1 MGNFLKTGQWCAT
14 AHCAVERNNG
24 QADMKY
30 GRLAA
35 FALPIIILAGCSTEA
50 SVAAHRD
57 TEIALETAR
66 EQAHVDCSSS
76 AECERIWSRT
86 RLYVA
91 QRSVTPIRR
100 ADDTAIETAEPHMF
114 GAVYVW
120 ATRTSNASGVSTI
133 EVKGMCRGMYR
144 ADGNPGWLYGT
155 CAKQIRSVETDFRA
169 FVGAAS

>member
-1 MGNFLKTGQWCAT
+1 
-14 AHCAVERNNG
+14 
-24 QADMKY
+24 MKN

-35 FALPIIILAGCSTEA
+35 FALLMIILAGCNTEA
-50 SVAAHRD
+50 RVAARRD

-76 AECERIWSRT
+76 ADCERLWRLT
-86 RLYVA
+86 RLYVV

-100 ADDTAIETAEPHMF
+100 ADDTAIETAEPHTF

-120 ATRTSNASGVSTI
+120 ATRTSNADGMSTI
-133 EVKGMCRGMYR
+133 EIKGMCRGMYR

-155 CAKQIRSVETDFRA
+155 CAEQIRSVEMEFRS
-169 FVGAAS
+169 FIGAAS

>member
-1 MGNFLKTGQWCAT
+1 
-14 AHCAVERNNG
+14 
-24 QADMKY
+24 MKN

-35 FALPIIILAGCSTEA
+35 AALLIILLAGCSGEA
-50 SVAAHRD
+50 RVAARRD

-76 AECERIWSRT
+76 NDCDRLWSRT
-86 RLYVA
+86 RQYVA

-100 ADDTAIETAEPHMF
+100 ADDRVIETAEPHTF

-120 ATRTSNASGVSTI
+120 ASRTSTASGASTI
-133 EVKGMCRGMYR
+133 EIKGMCRGMYR

-155 CAKQIRSVETDFRA
+155 CASQIRSVETDFRA
-169 FVGAAS
+169 FIGAAS